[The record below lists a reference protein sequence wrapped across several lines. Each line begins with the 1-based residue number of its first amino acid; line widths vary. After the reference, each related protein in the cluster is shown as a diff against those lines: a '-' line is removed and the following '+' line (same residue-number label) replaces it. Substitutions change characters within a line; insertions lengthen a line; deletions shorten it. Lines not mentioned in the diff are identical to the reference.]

1 MFRPSRLPDL
11 GWLCLGLSLSI
22 ACDDGEK
29 PSGASASASVA
40 AASASA
46 ASSQHPN
53 YQLSGFEVAPGKF
66 AIPVGP
72 RLLLEP
78 GKGAGPVRFGAT
90 VETIER
96 QMGMK
101 CQDLSPTFCGIT
113 TAAIDF
119 VLTDGKVSE
128 IRVHRIQRPSTPDR
142 SGTPRLYGVFNG
154 KLIKNVSLGMYRGL
168 VKEALG
174 EPLRSDTISEPNAF
188 GTYEIDHYQGMSLE
202 FDRLKN
208 NNNVLGGVILRPM
221 DAPLPP
227 VATKPLSTPPAR
239 PATPAPSASK

>member
-1 MFRPSRLPDL
+1 MATA
-11 GWLCLGLSLSI
+11 
-22 ACDDGEK
+22 ACDKDEA
-29 PSGASASASVA
+29 PTAASPKASVA
-40 AASASA
+40 APSASGVPLTQA
-46 ASSQHPN
+46 PGN
-53 YQLSGFEVAPGKF
+53 ELTGFEVAPGKF

-142 SGTPRLYGVFNG
+142 KGGPRVYGVFNG
-154 KLIKNVSLGMYRGL
+154 KLVKDLSMGMFRGL
-168 VKEALG
+168 VSDALG
-174 EPLRSDTISEPNAF
+174 KPLRVDTITEPNDF
-188 GTYEIDHYQGMSLE
+188 GTYEIAHYQGMSLE

-208 NNNVLGGVILRPM
+208 GNNVLGGVVLRPF
-221 DAPLPP
+221 DTPLPP
-227 VATKPLSTPPAR
+227 VATRPLSTPPVIP
-239 PATPAPSASK
+239 PAAAPSASK